1 MTAFSHRLPWRT
13 DTNAISR
20 AVDAL
25 RASGTRFV
33 DLTESNS
40 TQVGLSYPS
49 DLLEELANPR
59 GLVYEPHPRGLRAAR
74 EAVTA
79 EAARRGT
86 VIDPAHVLMSAS
98 TSEAYSWLF
107 KLLCDPG
114 DCVLVPR
121 PGYPLFEH
129 LTRLEAVRA
138 VPYEMTYR
146 GRWEIECDSISS
158 APARTRAVLLVSPNN
173 PTGSFVSVW
182 ELERIQTLCA
192 NRGWALVVDE
202 VFADYVLET
211 DSALRDVAPR
221 AGVLSFSLGGASK
234 AVGLPQLKLGWIVV
248 GGPPPQRDAAIE
260 ALELI
265 ADTFLSVGT
274 PVQVAAPKV
283 FSRGALVRSAIHR
296 RIQRNLAHARQV
308 ASDYPWCDVLRV
320 EGGWSAVV
328 RVPAVATE
336 EQLVL
341 TLLERER
348 VLVHPGYFF
357 DFAHEAFLVVSL
369 LLPEDVFADALPRV
383 LNVARPHAL

>member
-260 ALELI
+260 ALELV